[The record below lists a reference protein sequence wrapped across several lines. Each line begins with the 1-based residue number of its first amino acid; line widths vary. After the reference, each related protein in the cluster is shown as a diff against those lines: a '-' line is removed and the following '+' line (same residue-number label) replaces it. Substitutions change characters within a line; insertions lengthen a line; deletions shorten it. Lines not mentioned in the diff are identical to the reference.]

1 MDGTVSSP
9 NSDAEAPIPD
19 VTLFGDSAF
28 KEMMKVKWG
37 HRMGPR
43 SNWIGSNTQRSL
55 SPCELRRH
63 IHKQREDIA
72 EAHPQA
78 KGVPD
83 LELGLQNCEN
93 VRVYCLSHPGCS
105 ILVWSPSRPIHL
117 RRRRRR
123 RKKEKEE
130 GRDDRKRE
138 YFPNST
144 PYNALHSNYSAEAK
158 IK

>member
-1 MDGTVSSP
+1 MLKPQSP
-9 NSDAEAPIPD
+9 MWLCLEIAPSRRWWRLNEVIGWGPDPTGLEATPKDPSLPVNSED
-19 VTLFGDSAF
+19 
-28 KEMMKVKWG
+28 
-37 HRMGPR
+37 R
-43 SNWIGSNTQRSL
+43 
-55 SPCELRRH
+55 PC
-63 IHKQREDIA
+63 EDIA

-78 KGVPD
+78 KGVLD